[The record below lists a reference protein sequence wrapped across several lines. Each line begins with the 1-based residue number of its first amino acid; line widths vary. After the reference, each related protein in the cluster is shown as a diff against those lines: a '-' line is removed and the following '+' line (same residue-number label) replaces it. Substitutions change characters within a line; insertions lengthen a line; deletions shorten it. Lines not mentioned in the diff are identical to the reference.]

1 MTLSYWEHTSWLQ
14 NIDFAV
20 IGSGLVGLN
29 CALVLKKKHPTANIT
44 VFEKGMLPSGASTK
58 NAGFAC
64 FGSLSEIVD
73 DLLTHSEAEVVSLVK
88 ERVEGLK
95 LLRKNIGDEQLQFKQ
110 YGGYELFIDED
121 EELFEH
127 CHAKLESINQ
137 LLYPIF
143 KEDVF
148 SITKN
153 TFQFKKIQPQ
163 LIFNK
168 FEGQIDTGRMM
179 HALIQKVY
187 KAGITVLNCAEVT
200 ALSQNSDS
208 ASFQLNNE
216 IEVSAKKVCIAT
228 NGFAKQLLDEEVQ
241 PARAQVLITKP
252 IENLPI
258 KGTFHLDKGYY
269 YFRNIDDRILFG
281 GGRNL
286 DFKGEETTEMNTTE
300 GIQNR
305 LEELL
310 QTTILPKTTFEI
322 DKRWS
327 GIMGVGKQKKPIV
340 KQLSSN
346 IFCGVR
352 LGGMGVAIGS
362 AIGTNLAKIA
372 SE

>member
-1 MTLSYWEHTSWLQ
+1 MTLSYWEHKSWLQ

-29 CALVLKKKHPTANIT
+29 CALALKKKHPTANIS

-110 YGGYELFIDED
+110 YGGYELFTEED

-148 SITKN
+148 SITEN

-179 HALIQKVY
+179 HALLQKAY
-187 KAGITVLNCAEVT
+187 KAGISVLN
-200 ALSQNSDS
+200 LS
-208 ASFQLNNE
+208 
-216 IEVSAKKVCIAT
+216 
-228 NGFAKQLLDEEVQ
+228 
-241 PARAQVLITKP
+241 LIH
-252 IENLPI
+252 I
-258 KGTFHLDKGYY
+258 
-269 YFRNIDDRILFG
+269 
-281 GGRNL
+281 
-286 DFKGEETTEMNTTE
+286 
-300 GIQNR
+300 
-305 LEELL
+305 
-310 QTTILPKTTFEI
+310 
-322 DKRWS
+322 
-327 GIMGVGKQKKPIV
+327 
-340 KQLSSN
+340 
-346 IFCGVR
+346 
-352 LGGMGVAIGS
+352 
-362 AIGTNLAKIA
+362 
-372 SE
+372 

>member
-1 MTLSYWEHTSWLQ
+1 MNFSYWEHTSWLQ
-14 NIDFAV
+14 DIDFAV

-29 CALVLKKKHPTANIT
+29 CALTLKKKHPTANVT

-64 FGSLSEIVD
+64 FGSLSEILD
-73 DLLTHSEAEVVSLVK
+73 DLSTHSEEEVITLVK
-88 ERVEGLK
+88 ERLEGLQ
-95 LLRKNIGDEQLQFKQ
+95 LLRANIGDEQLQFKK
-110 YGGYELFIDED
+110 YGGYELFTEED
-121 EELFEH
+121 SELFDH
-127 CHAKLESINQ
+127 CRSKLEYINQ

-143 KEDVF
+143 DDNVF
-148 SITKN
+148 SIVENK
-153 TFQFKKIQPQ
+153 FQFKKIQPQ

-168 FEGQIDTGRMM
+168 FEGQIDTGKMV
-179 HALIQKVY
+179 HALLQKTY

-200 ALSQNSDS
+200 SLSQENNSV
-208 ASFQLNNE
+208 SFQLNNAV
-216 IEVSAKKVCIAT
+216 EVKAKKVCIAT
-228 NGFAKQLLDEEVQ
+228 NGFAKELLDEEVK

-269 YFRNIDDRILFG
+269 YFRNIDNRILIG

-286 DFKGEETTEMNTTE
+286 DFKGEETTKMITTE
-300 GIQNR
+300 QIQNR

-310 QTTILPKTTFEI
+310 QTTILPETTFEI

-362 AIGTNLAKIA
+362 AIGNNLAKLA
-372 SE
+372 SG

>member
-1 MTLSYWEHTSWLQ
+1 
-14 NIDFAV
+14 
-20 IGSGLVGLN
+20 
-29 CALVLKKKHPTANIT
+29 
-44 VFEKGMLPSGASTK
+44 
-58 NAGFAC
+58 
-64 FGSLSEIVD
+64 
-73 DLLTHSEAEVVSLVK
+73 
-88 ERVEGLK
+88 
-95 LLRKNIGDEQLQFKQ
+95 
-110 YGGYELFIDED
+110 
-121 EELFEH
+121 
-127 CHAKLESINQ
+127 
-137 LLYPIF
+137 
-143 KEDVF
+143 
-148 SITKN
+148 
-153 TFQFKKIQPQ
+153 
-163 LIFNK
+163 
-168 FEGQIDTGRMM
+168 M
-179 HALIQKVY
+179 HALLQKAY
-187 KAGITVLNCAEVT
+187 KAGISVLNCAEVT

-216 IEVSAKKVCIAT
+216 TEVSAKKVCIAT

-362 AIGTNLAKIA
+362 AIGTNLAKLA